1 MVTSSY
7 PISSFITKHV
17 SPTLPTTPLQFP
29 LGRQCGVLHRSV
41 PLTTPHNTLSLC
53 FKHSQWL
60 LPKCFPYILFSPAPP
75 PPKHR
80 ETLQMGASLC
90 SSSCSDG
97 GRYPRQGTAASTLS
111 LFHMYQGKEKVGN
124 IFRPQ
129 ELPCSLSPQL
139 WGN

>member
-29 LGRQCGVLHRSV
+29 QGRQYGVLHRSV
-41 PLTTPHNTLSLC
+41 PPTTPHNTLSLC

-60 LPKCFPYILFSPAPP
+60 LPKCFPYILFSPALPP
-75 PPKHR
+75 PNTKR
-80 ETLQMGASLC
+80 LQMGASLC
-90 SSSCSDG
+90 SGSCSNG
-97 GRYPRQGTAASTLS
+97 GRYPRQGTAASTLR